1 MADSPVGAAEAGSPA
16 EAGSRLG
23 SRAVAAGTPPAAEA
37 GRVER
42 GTRAV
47 ARGEGSQ
54 TWQQSRYVYTDVSV
68 QIKIWRA
75 IASGWA
81 GWLKLFDRAVFMV
94 T

>member
-54 TWQQSRYVYTDVSV
+54 TWQQSRYVYTECQCPDKDIESDRKRLGGMA
-68 QIKIWRA
+68 KI
-75 IASGWA
+75 I
-81 GWLKLFDRAVFMV
+81 
-94 T
+94 